1 MGKISTTALLKGIL
15 GTASTALTLGLLS
28 SSQGMAATMTDVELS
43 LLVDVSGSVNNS
55 EFNLQRNGYAD
66 AFRSSSVIDGITN
79 GNEGQIAANLI
90 YWSDS
95 NRQAEAVEWSSIDD
109 AASAND
115 FADAIATAPRP
126 FGGATAPG
134 SAIDFSVPG
143 FNANEVNSTRE
154 VIDVSGD
161 GLENQGVDA
170 PTAGDNAL
178 EAGIDTLNGL
188 VISDDPDVLSYYQD
202 DVMGG
207 SDAFVSQ
214 VDNFNQ
220 FGDAIENKLAAEI
233 TAQPVPEPL
242 TVMGTLTAG
251 GLGVFLKRRRKR

>member
-1 MGKISTTALLKGIL
+1 M
-15 GTASTALTLGLLS
+15 
-28 SSQGMAATMTDVELS
+28 
-43 LLVDVSGSVNNS
+43 
-55 EFNLQRNGYAD
+55 
-66 AFRSSSVIDGITN
+66 
-79 GNEGQIAANLI
+79 
-90 YWSDS
+90 
-95 NRQAEAVEWSSIDD
+95 
-109 AASAND
+109 
-115 FADAIATAPRP
+115 
-126 FGGATAPG
+126 
-134 SAIDFSVPG
+134 
-143 FNANEVNSTRE
+143 
-154 VIDVSGD
+154 IDVSGD

-207 SDAFVSQ
+207 SDAFVSL

-251 GLGVFLKRRRKR
+251 GFGVFLKRRRKR